1 MDASSAWTLWV
12 AAAGGLTWLA
22 YNHFRSFLRLMWAVD
37 ILNAVLL
44 VFSLTVGWMIG
55 RITGWLASTNI
66 NGVSEEARLR
76 TAIAIT
82 NEFNHADPTIL
93 MILLLTGYTMFLR
106 TFPLWMDKI
115 KSDLATR
122 PDMLNK

>member
-1 MDASSAWTLWV
+1 
-12 AAAGGLTWLA
+12 
-22 YNHFRSFLRLMWAVD
+22 MWAVD